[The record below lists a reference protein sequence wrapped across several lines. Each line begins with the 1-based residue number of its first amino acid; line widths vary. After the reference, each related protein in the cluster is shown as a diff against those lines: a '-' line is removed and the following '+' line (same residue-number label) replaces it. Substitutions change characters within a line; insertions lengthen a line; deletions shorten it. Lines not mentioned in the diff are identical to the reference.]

1 MRSAHRSEAGLRW
14 GLLSTARINRR
25 LISAIHAAERAELVA
40 VASRSQARA
49 DAYAA
54 EWHIPR
60 AYGSYQALLGDP
72 AVDAI
77 YISLPN
83 SLHAEWTV
91 RSAEAGKHVLCEKP
105 LAVSI
110 SECDQIM
117 AAAESAGVVVVEA
130 VMYLHHPLLSKAR
143 ELIQE
148 GMVGQVTLV
157 RGALSFFLD
166 QPGDVRWKPE
176 LGGGALWDVGSYPV
190 SFIRWMAGEA
200 HEVFGWETLGES
212 GVDESF
218 AGLLRYGNG
227 VLGVFDCGFRTQR
240 RSEAQVC
247 GAEGTLTIRQPYVIS
262 ADSKILLRGRA
273 EEEEIT
279 VRNIDVYQ
287 CEVDALTAAVLDGAN
302 LPVSL
307 TSSRCNVATMSALYE
322 SARCGLPQPM
332 SAV

>member
-1 MRSAHRSEAGLRW
+1 MRTAHGSETGLRW

-40 VASRSQARA
+40 VASRSKARA
-49 DAYAA
+49 EAYAG
-54 EWHIPR
+54 EWQIPR

-83 SLHAEWTV
+83 SLHAEWAV

-105 LAVSI
+105 LAVST

-166 QPGDVRWKPE
+166 RPGDVRWNPE

-218 AGLLRYGNG
+218 AGLLRCKDG

-240 RSEAQVC
+240 RSEAQVY
-247 GAEGTLTIRQPYVIS
+247 GVGGTLTIRQPYVIS
-262 ADSKILLRGRA
+262 GESTILLRRGA
-273 EEEEIT
+273 EEQEIT
-279 VRNIDVYQ
+279 VRDVDVYQ
-287 CEVDALTAAVLDGAN
+287 CEVDALTAAVLDGAH

-307 TSSRCNVATMSALYE
+307 TNSRCNVATMCALYE
-322 SARCGLPQPM
+322 SARCGFPQPGP
-332 SAV
+332 AA